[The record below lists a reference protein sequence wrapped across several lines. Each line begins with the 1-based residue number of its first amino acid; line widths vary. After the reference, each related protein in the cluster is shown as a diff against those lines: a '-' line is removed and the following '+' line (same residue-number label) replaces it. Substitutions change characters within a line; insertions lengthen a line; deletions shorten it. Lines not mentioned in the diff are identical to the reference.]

1 MNTKDD
7 IWIRIKDLLALQLTT
22 TAVDTWFDDA
32 QLLSLADD
40 KAVIFSPSD
49 FKRDVIKKRY
59 TNNVLTVLHDL
70 FAADFELTVLGQNDR
85 LIYQKAEAA
94 RNDVLHDEFTFE
106 NYIVGNSNRI
116 AHAAAASVADSP
128 ASAYNPL
135 FIYGESGLG
144 KTHLLCA
151 ISNAL
156 KKRYPDYKIVYIK
169 GDEFTN
175 ELVAAIRSGK
185 NTEFREKYRSADLFL
200 MDDIQFIAGKDSTQ
214 EEFFHTFNSLY
225 EAKKQIVLTSDR
237 PPNDMARLENR
248 LRTRFEGGLI
258 VEITPPDFE
267 MRSAII
273 RKKSEQLGLYL
284 NDKQVNYISDNI
296 TNNVRQLE
304 GTVKKIFA
312 YLQLGDK
319 DLSGD
324 AITRAVDEMRK
335 DKGKEIPSPE
345 LIISEVCRYYSVS
358 EEEIKGQRKMADL
371 ATARQIA
378 MYLIRKLTNL
388 SFSEIGKLFQD
399 RDHTTVMHG
408 VSKIEKMLSDS
419 SFKNTIDEII
429 ENINA
434 KL

>member
-1 MNTKDD
+1 MNTKDE

-32 QLLSLADD
+32 ELLSLADD
-40 KAVIFSPSD
+40 KAVIYSPSD
-49 FKRDVIKKRY
+49 FKRDVIRKRY
-59 TNNVLTVLHDL
+59 SENILSVLHDL
-70 FAADFELTVLGQNDR
+70 FAADFELTILGQNDR
-85 LIYQKAEAA
+85 LDQIKNDEP
-94 RNDVLHDEFTFE
+94 RNDTLHDEFTFE

-116 AHAAAASVADSP
+116 AHAAASSVAENP

-151 ISNAL
+151 ISNAV
-156 KKRYPDYKIVYIK
+156 KKRFPKFRIVYMK

-284 NDKQVNYISDNI
+284 NDKQVNYISENI

-304 GTVKKIFA
+304 GTVKKILA

-324 AITRAVDEMRK
+324 AVTRAVDEMRK
-335 DKGKEIPSPE
+335 DKGKEMPPPA

-358 EEEIKGQRKMADL
+358 ENEIKGQRKVAEL
-371 ATARQIA
+371 AMARQIA
-378 MYLIRKLTNL
+378 MYLLRKMTNL
-388 SFSEIGKLFQD
+388 SFSDIGKLFQD

-408 VSKIEKMLSDS
+408 VTKIEKKMSDAT
-419 SFKNTIDEII
+419 FKNTLEEII

-434 KL
+434 RI